1 MHATRM
7 KSMLVFLTTTLA
19 LALALVVPPD
29 VSVSYSQTAPTHY
42 LPSVVVYWPSFT
54 REIGGLPMMP
64 TITTL
69 VEPNSRTFP
78 IHLKTLRLPVQV
90 TLNANQHDTMFQSV
104 TLHVLGTAGQTQR
117 YHKDYAITQLPV
129 LIARGHFKT
138 YRTTIN
144 VPPKSGI
151 YTVMAD
157 SQTFDPVQRHELE
170 DIIIVDRGGYNR
182 TGVIR
187 KILRKKSGD
196 VELTVTR
203 IEMTPS
209 FTRIYFYLSG
219 AAARYQSQ
227 PWGNW
232 TDVIEQVTRSGTII
246 PSVLNGFSF
255 GPIGDNRRGG
265 YWEGDPT
272 QTDTKVIRF
281 TLQLALLPTSGVK
294 VERPFVVNIPVPKQ
308 K

>member
-104 TLHVLGTAGQTQR
+104 TLHVLGTAGQTQTSR
-117 YHKDYAITQLPV
+117 LNQ
-129 LIARGHFKT
+129 GF
-138 YRTTIN
+138 
-144 VPPKSGI
+144 
-151 YTVMAD
+151 
-157 SQTFDPVQRHELE
+157 
-170 DIIIVDRGGYNR
+170 
-182 TGVIR
+182 
-187 KILRKKSGD
+187 
-196 VELTVTR
+196 
-203 IEMTPS
+203 TPS
-209 FTRIYFYLSG
+209 WPIRRHSIPCRDMGWKTSLLLIG
-219 AAARYQSQ
+219 A
-227 PWGNW
+227 
-232 TDVIEQVTRSGTII
+232 VTIAPESFEKY
-246 PSVLNGFSF
+246 SVK
-255 GPIGDNRRGG
+255 
-265 YWEGDPT
+265 
-272 QTDTKVIRF
+272 KVAM
-281 TLQLALLPTSGVK
+281 LA
-294 VERPFVVNIPVPKQ
+294 
-308 K
+308 